1 MQIATACCLHRAST
15 YGKSQE
21 YSRNVAL
28 ILIGNITIET
38 LYHSYMNEHVVHELT
53 FLLLILLVIG
63 RTRALIS
70 KRVEKLEDKRKL
82 KLLAI
87 LGAGMFVPLC
97 RRSNHDGKLTLT

>member
-15 YGKSQE
+15 FGRSKE
-21 YSRNVAL
+21 YSRNIAL
-28 ILIGNITIET
+28 ILIGGITLET

-70 KRVEKLEDKRKL
+70 KRVERAEDKQSLRR
-82 KLLAI
+82 LAVF
-87 LGAGMFVPLC
+87 GAGISTSSLGNRILML
-97 RRSNHDGKLTLT
+97 H